1 MLANCSS
8 DSSAKLALRR
18 TSAASSATGVSPR
31 GGDVGDDLLGQH
43 VERVAQVAGRLDL
56 AVEHA
61 PHDDRRLEQ
70 VAAVLRV
77 DRAPARLADLVAGA
91 ADALQAAADRAG
103 RLDLDHEVD
112 GAHVDAELEAAGG
125 DDRPQVAALELV
137 LDDDALLAGQRPV
150 VGLDEV
156 LAAAPGLGVDA
167 DAALLGQLVELGGQP
182 LGLAAGVAED
192 DRRAVLEHLVEDAR
206 VDARPD
212 AERRAGQARRPWPAA
227 AAARRRGS
235 RGRPCPRP
243 G

>member
-1 MLANCSS
+1 MLASCSS
-8 DSSAKLALRR
+8 DSSAKLAQRR
-18 TSAASSATGVSPR
+18 TSAATSATGMLAAR
-31 GGDVGDDLLGQH
+31 RDVGDDLLGEH

-61 PHDDRRLEQ
+61 PHDDGRLEQ

-77 DRAPARLADLVAGA
+77 DRALARLADLVAGA
-91 ADALQAAADRAG
+91 PDALQAAADRAR

-125 DDRPQVAALELV
+125 DDGAQVAALELV
-137 LDDDALLAGQRPV
+137 LDDDALLAGERAV
-150 VGLDEV
+150 VGPDEL
-156 LAAAPGLGVDA
+156 LAEPPGLRVDA
-167 DAALLGQLVELGGQP
+167 DAALLGQLVELGGEA

-192 DRRAVLEHLVEDAR
+192 DRRAVLEDLVEDPR

-212 AERRAGQARRPWPAA
+212 ARRGAAAVAGCGPAAPRPARR
-227 AAARRRGS
+227 